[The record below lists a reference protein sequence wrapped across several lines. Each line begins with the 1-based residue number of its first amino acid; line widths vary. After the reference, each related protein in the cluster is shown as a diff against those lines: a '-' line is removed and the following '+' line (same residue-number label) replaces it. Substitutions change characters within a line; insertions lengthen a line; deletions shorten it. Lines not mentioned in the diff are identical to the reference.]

1 MAERNY
7 GLQDA
12 VDTVTEM
19 TVKRV
24 ADYLRLKAALPSFGA
39 AVDAEVARYLKGLEY
54 FAQGANVWHYHSPRT
69 CADQLKLLL
78 VPVGRYCGWH
88 AVANCS
94 SSAIGYFADAPS
106 AALGVPEAVLPVHQR
121 VSVPATQPVASRA

>member
-1 MAERNY
+1 MRALLSADCDCLRRIVDWRWQKEQAEGDLQNIVFCVMAERNC

-12 VDTVTEM
+12 VDAVTEM

-24 ADYLRLKAALPSFGA
+24 ADYLRLKASLPSFGA

-69 CADQLKLLL
+69 CANHLIDVVQ
-78 VPVGRYCGWH
+78 
-88 AVANCS
+88 
-94 SSAIGYFADAPS
+94 
-106 AALGVPEAVLPVHQR
+106 
-121 VSVPATQPVASRA
+121 